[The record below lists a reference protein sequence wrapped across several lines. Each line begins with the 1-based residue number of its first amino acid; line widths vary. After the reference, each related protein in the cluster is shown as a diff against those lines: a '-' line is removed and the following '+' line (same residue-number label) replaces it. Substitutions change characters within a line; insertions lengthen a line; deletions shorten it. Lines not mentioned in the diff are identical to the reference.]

1 LDLAKGPQDQILL
14 TPMRKNIPKKKW
26 IMSID
31 FHGKQLPV
39 NYE

>member
-1 LDLAKGPQDQILL
+1 MSENELFK
-14 TPMRKNIPKKKW
+14 IPEEALKK
-26 IMSID
+26 INID